1 MYLSQWQFKRTK
13 TESGNISNPYNA
25 HKALW
30 KTFPGREKD
39 NRDFLYRMDKKEDV
53 YIVIMLSESKPEAT
67 IDLDLIRIVEPQI
80 VFKKEKPYRFSL
92 RANPVK
98 RLSEQ
103 RVRVPLVGEENL
115 NIWLSKKLTGVA
127 KLFDVTTVSR
137 ANLNFCKGDN
147 WGKITTVDF
156 EGVIQCED
164 PQNLLNLV
172 RSGIGPAKAFGC
184 GLLLLKKN
192 D

>member
-13 TESGNISNPYNA
+13 TESGDISNPYNA

-30 KTFPGREKD
+30 KAFPGREKD
-39 NRDFLYRMDKKEDV
+39 NRDFLFRMDKKDDG
-53 YIVIMLSESKPEAT
+53 YFVIMLSENKPET
-67 IDLDLIRIVEPQI
+67 TVDLDLLRIVEPHFM
-80 VFKKEKPYRFSL
+80 FKTEKLYRFSL
-92 RANPVK
+92 RVNPVK

-115 NIWLSKKLTGVA
+115 NSWLSKKLTGSARLLDTVP
-127 KLFDVTTVSR
+127 VSR
-137 ANLNFCKGDN
+137 TNLNFFKGGN

-164 PQNLLNLV
+164 QQNLLKLI

-184 GLLLLKKN
+184 GLLMLKRE
-192 D
+192 

>member
-13 TESGNISNPYNA
+13 TESGDISNPYNA

-30 KTFPGREKD
+30 KAFPGREK
-39 NRDFLYRMDKKEDV
+39 NHRDFLYRMDKKDDG
-53 YIVIMLSESKPEAT
+53 YFVILLSESKPEVT
-67 IDLDLIRIVEPQI
+67 VDLDLIRIVESQF
-80 VFKKEKPYRFSL
+80 VFKTEQLYRFSL
-92 RANPVK
+92 RVNPVK

-115 NIWLSKKLTGVA
+115 NAWLSRKLTGSA
-127 KLFDVTTVSR
+127 RLFNTTPISR
-137 ANLNFCKGDN
+137 TNLDFCKGDN

-156 EGVIQCED
+156 EGMIQCEN
-164 PQNLLNLV
+164 PQNLLKLV

-184 GLLLLKKN
+184 GLLLLKRE
-192 D
+192 